1 MEVMQSTTAESPPDQ
16 NVVVEQQSND
26 VALAM
31 QCEVR
36 LIMLVQLIAH
46 RFAIIPRR
54 VPP

>member
-46 RFAIIPRR
+46 
-54 VPP
+54 